1 MVGHASSRPVSIR
14 IPYNVNNCR
23 SETIHVF
30 VRTCGTHVHLC
41 TGQLQYVHMCVYIYN
56 IERERKRE
64 TYVQRYIYSLS
75 MLQQNTGNT
84 HFLTDPST
92 ENTAKRA
99 SLRSSSLGNGT
110 PVSSVEVTWPTGGS
124 EGMEMCIL

>member
-41 TGQLQYVHMCVYIYN
+41 TGQLQYVHMCVYIYR
-56 IERERKRE
+56 ERERKRE
-64 TYVQRYIYSLS
+64 TYVDRYIYSLS

-84 HFLTDPST
+84 HFLTDKHVQKTQQKGPHC
-92 ENTAKRA
+92 AH
-99 SLRSSSLGNGT
+99 LRWAMAHQF
-110 PVSSVEVTWPTGGS
+110 PVSK
-124 EGMEMCIL
+124 